1 MVPIYNHQ
9 TTMSTL
15 HMNRL
20 NRQYINRLKIKG
32 AKWLKDN
39 IELEERVLEGAS
51 HDTTA
56 FELYIQAMKKA
67 LGEIE
72 QQEELNA

>member
-1 MVPIYNHQ
+1 
-9 TTMSTL
+9 MSTL

-32 AKWLKDN
+32 AEWLKKN
-39 IELEERVLEGAS
+39 IELEEKLNQSTNDAS
-51 HDTTA
+51 

-67 LGEIE
+67 LGEIQE
-72 QQEELNA
+72 QEEINA

>member
-1 MVPIYNHQ
+1 
-9 TTMSTL
+9 MSTL

-32 AKWLKDN
+32 ADWLKNN
-39 IELEERVLEGAS
+39 IELEEKMNQSTNDAS
-51 HDTTA
+51 

-67 LGEIE
+67 LGEIQE
-72 QQEELNA
+72 QEEINA